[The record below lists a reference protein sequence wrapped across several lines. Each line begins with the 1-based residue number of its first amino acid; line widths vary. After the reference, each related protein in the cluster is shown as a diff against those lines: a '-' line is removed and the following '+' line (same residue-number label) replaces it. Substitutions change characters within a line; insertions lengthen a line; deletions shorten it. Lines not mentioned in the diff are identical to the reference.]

1 MDSVVKLIHIILT
14 VGQKNLVFIE
24 KVLSTG
30 LSLVLS
36 GTRKDQTSYRSN
48 TFCHSRTRLI
58 KIAIHKVNVL
68 QGRICGFICIEIS
81 VFLYQRMPYFR
92 LFDENILLA
101 KKKKMPSSALQ
112 QGIDYLSACIEN
124 QHSIFFKTQ
133 ARIHTLKYV
142 TKVTFHL
149 NLD

>member
-101 KKKKMPSSALQ
+101 KKKKKCRHQLSSRES
-112 QGIDYLSACIEN
+112 IIYLHASKI
-124 QHSIFFKTQ
+124 SIRFFLKP
-133 ARIHTLKYV
+133 RLEYTL
-142 TKVTFHL
+142 
-149 NLD
+149 